1 MTYNDYTILK
11 MKIDIV
17 YTYVDG
23 TDKQFI
29 TKKNKYMTEY
39 DIPFNDNIRFESIN
53 EIVFSIQTILKF
65 AKWINTIFIVTDNQI
80 PPIQQELI
88 TSGKVVII
96 DHKDI
101 IPDKYLPTFYSDVIE
116 SYLHN
121 IPNLSDVFLYNNDDF
136 FFLNYVY
143 KKDLFA
149 KYTTNKK
156 NNIKFNIIN
165 DFDINVFIHGNNEYC
180 KRIVKTNHILNTIT
194 DKKLINNHYTKILR
208 KSTLKIIE
216 INYAGLLEELRKYK
230 FRNTESIQYLFFAI
244 NIDNI
249 IYNNNIIDNNTNAV
263 FHDLG
268 GNDYNHT
275 VSHKFNIH
283 THTKYKF
290 ACFNNMNHSYKTVFA
305 NYIQHILKQPIKNNQ

>member
-1 MTYNDYTILK
+1 

-29 TKKNKYMTEY
+29 IKKNKYMTEH

-53 EIVFSIQTILKF
+53 EIVLSIQTVLKF

-80 PPIQQELI
+80 PPIQDELI

-121 IPNLSDVFLYNNDDF
+121 IPNLTDVFLYNNDDC
-136 FFLNYVY
+136 FFLDYVY

-216 INYAGLLEELRKYK
+216 INYAGLLEELRIHK
-230 FRNTESIQYLFFAI
+230 FRNTESIQYLFFVI

-249 IYNNNIIDNNTNAV
+249 IYNNNIIENSKNAV
-263 FHDLG
+263 FHDLAG
-268 GNDYNHT
+268 KDFNRS
-275 VSHKFNIH
+275 VSHKFDIH
-283 THTKYKF
+283 RDTKYKF
-290 ACFNNMNHSYKTVFA
+290 ACFNNMNHSYKTVFS
-305 NYIQHILKQPIKNNQ
+305 NYIRLLLNVGVNV